1 MRGGPKQ
8 LDEFDRKILRE
19 LQANSRL
26 SNTALAGRVGLS
38 PSPCWS
44 RVKRL
49 EDAGYIESYAAVLD
63 QRKLGLPDTVIVEVT
78 LERHD
83 ETVLE
88 RFGKALANFPEVL
101 EAYLTTGEYDYLCC
115 VA

>member
-26 SNTALAGRVGLS
+26 SNTDLAGRVGLS
-38 PSPCWS
+38 PSLCWS
-44 RVKRL
+44 RVKQL

-63 QRKLGLPDTVIVEVT
+63 QRKLGLPDSVIVEVT
-78 LERHD
+78 LDPRAFRQGVGQLSGGLGGVFND
-83 ETVLE
+83 W
-88 RFGKALANFPEVL
+88 
-101 EAYLTTGEYDYLCC
+101 
-115 VA
+115 